1 MKRCK
6 KEIIETYKE
15 YGLDE
20 KIIFD
25 EKWYLFGFNNIVY
38 DLEKEEFRQYK
49 YDDYISITCGYDW
62 REPTLDEINTVN
74 ELIISIMPIKEER
87 DTLLEILS
95 TTLEGRCLEKFIIF
109 NGGGGNGKGLINDLL
124 LNMLGNYGM
133 IGNNS
138 ILFEKNKTGSN
149 PEKANIHKK
158 RYVVFREP
166 PEKNKFENSIIKE
179 LTGGGIFSA
188 RTHHEKSCDKEL
200 NLTMV
205 VECNKR
211 PLFSEEPKE
220 SETRRIIDIY
230 FRSTFVSDDSYIDYK
245 KYIYK
250 SNSIYKTKEFQN
262 KHRFAFFKIL
272 SNIHII
278 YKKNNYTLN
287 IAETIKFRTNSY
299 LELSCNILQWFKDN
313 YKLTN
318 DKSDYIKIKDVYEKF
333 NNSDY
338 MYNLSKNDKNKYN
351 KKYFN
356 EYFESNI
363 FFNKYYTDRY
373 NDARN
378 VIRYW
383 KIKNIDDDD

>member
-1 MKRCK
+1 MQRCK

-230 FRSTFVSDDSYIDYK
+230 FRSTFVSDDSYIDYNYELIQTNQ
-245 KYIYK
+245 KYK
-250 SNSIYKTKEFQN
+250 QTDNSSNF
-262 KHRFAFFKIL
+262 RF
-272 SNIHII
+272 N
-278 YKKNNYTLN
+278 T
-287 IAETIKFRTNSY
+287 
-299 LELSCNILQWFKDN
+299 
-313 YKLTN
+313 
-318 DKSDYIKIKDVYEKF
+318 
-333 NNSDY
+333 
-338 MYNLSKNDKNKYN
+338 
-351 KKYFN
+351 
-356 EYFESNI
+356 
-363 FFNKYYTDRY
+363 
-373 NDARN
+373 
-378 VIRYW
+378 
-383 KIKNIDDDD
+383 

>member
-1 MKRCK
+1 
-6 KEIIETYKE
+6 
-15 YGLDE
+15 
-20 KIIFD
+20 
-25 EKWYLFGFNNIVY
+25 
-38 DLEKEEFRQYK
+38 
-49 YDDYISITCGYDW
+49 
-62 REPTLDEINTVN
+62 
-74 ELIISIMPIKEER
+74 MPIKEER
-87 DTLLEILS
+87 DTLLQILS

-166 PEKNKFENSIIKE
+166 PEKNKFENSVIKE

-188 RTHHEKSCDKEL
+188 RSHHEKSCDKEL

-230 FRSTFVSDDSYIDYK
+230 FRSTFVSDDSFLDPNK
-245 KYIYK
+245 FIYK
-250 SNSIYKTKEFQN
+250 YNSEYKTKEFQN

-272 SNIHII
+272 TNIHSI
-278 YKKNNYTLN
+278 YKYNKYTLN
-287 IAETIKFRTNSY
+287 IADSIKSRTNSY
-299 LELSCNILQWFKDN
+299 LELSCNILQWFKNN
-313 YKLTN
+313 YKLTD
-318 DKSDYIKIKDVYEKF
+318 DKSDFIKIKDVYDKF
-333 NNSDY
+333 SNSDY
-338 MYNLSKNDKNKYN
+338 MYNLSKTDKNKYN

-363 FFNKYYTDRY
+363 FFNKYYADRY
-373 NDARN
+373 NDLRN
-378 VIRYW
+378 VIRCW
-383 KIKNIDDDD
+383 KIKNELDDDF